1 MSEVHTEIKG
11 YFEFLPKGD
20 GSVLIYYHNENV
32 GPWEEIEFSDG
43 IVVDKHIWASI
54 IANMS
59 YYGEEDYGYYRAL
72 EFHTKIK
79 QDPIVTPIRDKPVPE
94 NW

>member
-1 MSEVHTEIKG
+1 MNEITADRVKIGFSRAGNGQVKIEVYSHHYESSQ
-11 YFEFLPKGD
+11 GD
-20 GSVLIYYHNENV
+20 IV
-32 GPWEEIEFSDG
+32 EEEVILSPHE
-43 IVVDKHIWASI
+43 WASI